1 MNVHFISIG
10 GAVMHNMALAL
21 QQKGYTVTG
30 SDDEIFEPALSRL
43 RNKGLLPAEIGWF
56 PEKLHSGLDAVILGM
71 HARKDNPELLRA
83 QELGLKIYSF
93 PEYMYEQTRTK
104 KRLVVGGSHGKT
116 TTTAMMLHVLKQC
129 GRTFD
134 YLVGSQLEGFDTMVG
149 LSDSADIAVF
159 EGDEYLT
166 SPIDLRPKFHVYHAD
181 VGIVTGIAWDHIN
194 VFPTFEGYVEQ
205 FAIFMRQIPE
215 HGKLVCFE
223 EDTHLQNIVKQY
235 ALHDRVV
242 WYNAPEFKVENGI
255 TSIETSQG
263 WLPLNIFGKHNLQN
277 MQAARLA
284 LNQIGITDE
293 QFYNAIA
300 SFKGTAKRL
309 ELLDKNDHT
318 VIYRDF
324 AHSPSKVTATV
335 DAVKQQFPE
344 RKLVA
349 VFELHTFSSLN
360 KNFLSEYK
368 GALDQADVKI
378 VYFNPHTLELKRME
392 MLSAA
397 LIQSHFGSDV
407 QVMND
412 AEQLQNTLRQMDWH
426 QANLLLMSSGNFNN
440 TNLNVLSPL

>member
-43 RNKGLLPAEIGWF
+43 QSKGLLPAQIGWF
-56 PEKLHSGLDAVILGM
+56 PEKLHTGLDAVILGM

-149 LSDSADIAVF
+149 LTDSADIAVF

-215 HGKLVCFE
+215 SGKLICFE
-223 EDTHLQNIVKQY
+223 EDAHLQRIVKKH
-235 ALHDRVV
+235 ALEDRVL
-242 WYNAPEFKVENGI
+242 WYNAPEFKVANGV
-255 TSIETSQG
+255 TSIYTEQG

-284 LNQIGITDE
+284 LNQIGITNE
-293 QFYNAIA
+293 QFYTAIA

-309 ELLDKNDHT
+309 ELLDKNDTT

-360 KNFLSEYK
+360 KNFLAEYK

-392 MLSAA
+392 MLSEQ
-397 LIQSHFGSDV
+397 LIQTHFGSDV
-407 QVMND
+407 QVLSD
-412 AEQLQNTLRQMDWH
+412 SVQLQHKLRQMDWH
-426 QANLLLMSSGNFNN
+426 QTNLLLMSSGNFNN

>member
-21 QQKGYTVTG
+21 RQKGYTVSG

-43 RNKGLLPAEIGWF
+43 RNSGILPESIGWF
-56 PEKLHSGLDAVILGM
+56 PEKIHFGLDAIILGM
-71 HARKDNPELLRA
+71 HARKDNPELLKA
-83 QELGLKIYSF
+83 QEIGLKIYSF
-93 PEYMYEQTRTK
+93 PEYMYEQTRNK

-129 GRTFD
+129 GRKFD

-149 LSDSADIAVF
+149 LYEDSDIAVF

-181 VGIVTGIAWDHIN
+181 VAIVTGIAWDHIN

-205 FAIFMRQIPE
+205 FAIFMRQIPAS
-215 HGKLVCFE
+215 GKLICFD
-223 EDTHLQNIVKQY
+223 EDPHLKQIVQHNTLD
-235 ALHDRVV
+235 ADVL
-242 WYNAPEFKVENGI
+242 WYNAPEYKVENGI
-255 TSIETSQG
+255 TTIKTEQG
-263 WLPLNIFGKHNLQN
+263 WIELKIFGKHNLQN

-284 LNQIGITDE
+284 LNQIGISDE

-309 ELLDKNDHT
+309 ELLDKNEST
-318 VIYRDF
+318 VVYRDF

-335 DAVKQQFPE
+335 DAVKDQFPE

-368 GALDQADVKI
+368 GALDKADVKI

-392 MLSAA
+392 MLSDT
-397 LIQSHFGSDV
+397 LIKDHFGADV
-407 QVMND
+407 KVLND
-412 AEQLQNTLRQMDWH
+412 SAQLEQMLRGMDWSNT
-426 QANLLLMSSGNFNN
+426 NLLLMSSGNFNN
-440 TNLNVLSPL
+440 TNLNVLSN

>member
-21 QQKGYTVTG
+21 RQKGYTVSG

-43 RNKGLLPAEIGWF
+43 RNSAILPESIGWF
-56 PEKLHSGLDAVILGM
+56 PEKIHAGLDAIILGM
-71 HARKDNPELLRA
+71 HARKDNPELLKA
-83 QELGLKIYSF
+83 QEMGLKIYSF
-93 PEYMYEQTRTK
+93 PEYMYEQTRNK

-129 GRTFD
+129 GRKFD

-149 LSDSADIAVF
+149 LYEDSDIAVF

-181 VGIVTGIAWDHIN
+181 VAIVTGIAWDHIN

-205 FAIFMRQIPE
+205 FAIFMRQIPAS
-215 HGKLVCFE
+215 GKLICFD
-223 EDTHLQNIVKQY
+223 EDTHLKQIVQQNT
-235 ALHDRVV
+235 LHAEVL
-242 WYNAPEFKVENGI
+242 WYNAPEYKVENGI
-255 TSIETSQG
+255 TTIKTEHGWIE
-263 WLPLNIFGKHNLQN
+263 LKIFGKHNLQN

-309 ELLDKNDHT
+309 ELLDKNEST

-335 DAVKQQFPE
+335 DAVKDQFPE

-368 GALDQADVKI
+368 GALDKADVKI

-392 MLSAA
+392 MLSDT
-397 LIQSHFGSDV
+397 LIKDHFGTDV
-407 QVMND
+407 KVLHDSAQL
-412 AEQLQNTLRQMDWH
+412 EQMLRGMDWGNT
-426 QANLLLMSSGNFNN
+426 NLLLMSSGNFNN
-440 TNLNVLSPL
+440 TNLNVLSN

>member
-21 QQKGYTVTG
+21 RQKGYTVSG

-43 RNKGLLPAEIGWF
+43 RNSAILPESIGWF
-56 PEKLHSGLDAVILGM
+56 PEKIHAGLDAIILGM
-71 HARKDNPELLRA
+71 HARKDNPELLKA
-83 QELGLKIYSF
+83 QEMGLKIYSF
-93 PEYMYEQTRTK
+93 PEYMYEQTRNK

-129 GRTFD
+129 GRKFD

-149 LSDSADIAVF
+149 LYEDSDIAVF

-181 VGIVTGIAWDHIN
+181 VAIVTGIAWDHIN

-205 FAIFMRQIPE
+205 FAIFMRQIPAS
-215 HGKLVCFE
+215 GKLICFD
-223 EDTHLQNIVKQY
+223 EDIHLKQIVQHNTLD
-235 ALHDRVV
+235 AEVL
-242 WYNAPEFKVENGI
+242 WYNAPEYKVENGI
-255 TSIETSQG
+255 TTIKTDQG
-263 WLPLNIFGKHNLQN
+263 WIELKIFGKHNLQN

-284 LNQIGITDE
+284 LNQIGISDE
-293 QFYNAIA
+293 QFYNATA

-309 ELLDKNDHT
+309 ELLDKNEST
-318 VIYRDF
+318 VVYRDF

-335 DAVKQQFPE
+335 DAVKDQFPE

-368 GALDQADVKI
+368 GALDKADVKI

-392 MLSAA
+392 MLSDT
-397 LIQSHFGSDV
+397 LIKDHFGTDV
-407 QVMND
+407 EVLHDSAQL
-412 AEQLQNTLRQMDWH
+412 EQMLRGMDWSNT
-426 QANLLLMSSGNFNN
+426 NLLLMSSGNFNN
-440 TNLNVLSPL
+440 TNLNVLSK

>member
-43 RNKGLLPAEIGWF
+43 QSKGLLPAQIGWF
-56 PEKLHSGLDAVILGM
+56 PEKLHTGLDAVILGM

-149 LSDSADIAVF
+149 LTDSADIAVF

-215 HGKLVCFE
+215 SGKLICFE
-223 EDTHLQNIVKQY
+223 EDAHLQRIVKEN
-235 ALHDRVV
+235 ALEDRVL
-242 WYNAPEFKVENGI
+242 WYNAPEFKVANGV
-255 TSIETSQG
+255 TSIYTEQG

-284 LNQIGITDE
+284 LNQIGITNE
-293 QFYNAIA
+293 QFYTAIA

-309 ELLDKNDHT
+309 ELLDKNDTT

-360 KNFLSEYK
+360 KNFLAEYK

-392 MLSAA
+392 MLSEQ
-397 LIQSHFGSDV
+397 LIQTHFGSDV
-407 QVMND
+407 QVLSD
-412 AEQLQNTLRQMDWH
+412 SVQLQHILRQMNWH
-426 QANLLLMSSGNFNN
+426 QTNLLLMSSGNFNN